1 MSTTREE
8 DLELETQLRSLN
20 KPPLEEGDI
29 IDCFDIYTQPAFD
42 NPLLKN
48 HKIQLRPTS
57 FPAQMKNS
65 APVTDPI
72 FETWSKREACPDGT
86 VPIHRTTKNDLVRAK
101 NLAHKMFRNTRN
113 TNPLP
118 WNIHVSPSINGDQL
132 PRLYTYW
139 TDTQNIKLV
148 ACCNRQEHYWP
159 KEMLPHLRN
168 GAGEVGWG
176 GTAMA
181 ATKRSPPIGSGQYQ
195 YENYDRAT
203 YFREC
208 C

>member
-72 FETWSKREACPDGT
+72 SETWSKREACPDDGT
-86 VPIHRTTKNDLVRAK
+86 VPIHRTTKDDLVRAK
-101 NLAHKMFRNTRN
+101 NLAHQMFRNTGN

-118 WNIHVSPSINGDQL
+118 WNIHVNNGTIGCFNLLCSAFVQIDQTFTPKMPLSPVSTIGGPSYDMKFTVNQVN
-132 PRLYTYW
+132 
-139 TDTQNIKLV
+139 Q
-148 ACCNRQEHYWP
+148 QEL
-159 KEMLPHLRN
+159 E
-168 GAGEVGWG
+168 
-176 GTAMA
+176 
-181 ATKRSPPIGSGQYQ
+181 
-195 YENYDRAT
+195 
-203 YFREC
+203 
-208 C
+208 